1 MTFVGV
7 VGMLD
12 PPRVEVKDSIYE
24 CNEAGIRVIVITG
37 DNKVCHMIFIFTL
50 LIPHFDYGVN
60 LGQTMFLVYGFNFI
74 DVFSYSFTKCFKPF
88 QYYFASTDCF

>member
-37 DNKVCHMIFIFTL
+37 DNKVCIYFLIIFL
-50 LIPHFDYGVN
+50 LWSSQV
-60 LGQTMFLVYGFNFI
+60 FI
-74 DVFSYSFTKCFKPF
+74 IV
-88 QYYFASTDCF
+88 